1 MKNVLPLALTT
12 LALGSLAAAQNFPT
26 KGLNFIVPWSPG
38 GSADLTSRALASAM
52 SRPLGENVTVV
63 SRTGGGGAIGHLA
76 ISQARPT
83 GYDIGMGTLEMV
95 IPAWSKQSGL
105 TIDNFTPISLV
116 SVNPAAITVAKNSPF
131 KTVGELVAFVKAN
144 PGKLK
149 ASGTA
154 KGGSWDMARAGFL
167 QTIGVKDSAL
177 PWVPAQG
184 SAAAIQELLAGGVDV
199 ITVSASEV
207 NNLLKSGEVRTLAVM
222 ADRRLP
228 DHRDIPTLRESGIN
242 WSFGSFLSVVG
253 PRRLSADVVTRI
265 DAAVKAGMQ
274 EPEFRKFMTNAGFGM
289 NYLNPAQF
297 RLFLNQQAAK
307 MRQVQAFID
316 ADK

>member
-1 MKNVLPLALTT
+1 MNRIALTFV
-12 LALGSLAAAQNFPT
+12 LAFAGVAAAQSFPT
-26 KGLNFIVPWSPG
+26 KALNFTVPWSPG

-52 SRPLGENVTVV
+52 SKPLGENVTVI

-95 IPAWSKQSGL
+95 IPSWSKTSGL
-105 TIDNFTPISLV
+105 TIDNFTPISLI
-116 SVNPAAITVAKNSPF
+116 SINPAAITVAKNSPF
-131 KTVGELVAFVKAN
+131 KTIGELVTFLKAN

-167 QTIGVKDSAL
+167 KTVGLKNAAM

-199 ITVSASEV
+199 ITVSVAEV

-222 ADRRLP
+222 ADKRLS
-228 DHRDIPTLRESGIN
+228 DHKTVPTLKESGIN

-253 PRRLSADVVTRI
+253 PRRLSGDVVTKI
-265 DAAVKAGMQ
+265 DASIKAGMQ
-274 EPEFRKFMTNAGFGM
+274 EEEFKKFMTNAGFGM
-289 NYLNPAQF
+289 NYKNPAQF
-297 RLFLNQQAAK
+297 RVFLTQQAAK
-307 MRQVQAFID
+307 MREVQDFID
-316 ADK
+316 SE

>member
-1 MKNVLPLALTT
+1 MKKLLPLALTT
-12 LALGSLAAAQNFPT
+12 LALGSLAAAQDYPSKSVNFT
-26 KGLNFIVPWSPG
+26 VPWSPG

-52 SRPLGENVTVV
+52 SKSLGQNVTVV

-95 IPAWSKQSGL
+95 IPSWSKQSGL
-105 TIDNFTPISLV
+105 TIDNFTPIALV
-116 SVNPAAITVAKNSPF
+116 SINPAAITVAKNSPF
-131 KTVGELVAFVKAN
+131 KTIGELVTYIKAN

-167 QTIGVKDSAL
+167 KTIGVKNNAL

-199 ITVSASEV
+199 VTVSAAEV
-207 NNLLKSGEVRTLAVM
+207 GNLLKSGEVRTLAVM
-222 ADRRLP
+222 ADKRLP
-228 DHRDIPTLRESGIN
+228 DFKDVPTLKESGVD

-253 PRRLSADVVTRI
+253 PRRLSADVVTKL
-265 DAAVKAGMQ
+265 DASVRAGMQ
-274 EPEFRKFMTNAGFGM
+274 APEFKKFMDNAGFGV
-289 NYLNPAQF
+289 NYRNPAQF
-297 RLFLNQQAAK
+297 RAFLNQQAAK
-307 MRQVQAFID
+307 MKDVQAFID
-316 ADK
+316 AE